1 MKLALQL
8 CSLALNPQAPSPTA
22 SMVKIENGHMTA
34 FGGLFCVSVPQPV
47 EVGAAFNPALASTF
61 FRKERKAVAYTIDK
75 GKLTMKEGKEK
86 LSIPCLPPED
96 LVTLDVLEDPIPAEL
111 DLTHFRSLV
120 DVINPANSRVWAQGI
135 SFRYGMMEATN
146 DSVIISAISGLPD
159 EVEFNLPVDSAKALM
174 KFKSQIIAISASERA
189 VKFSFKDGSSLTS
202 LVIIEQLIDTSRFY
216 AGEWVPLKLKETEDL
231 LKLECHSLIFEKGN
245 ATYLQEKSRGVIE
258 GVVDPGVSV
267 SVFKEPLDRLLRIS
281 SDIRV
286 SEDGHRL
293 MAVADSC
300 RGICATRTH
309 PQ

>member
-1 MKLALQL
+1 MKHALQL
-8 CSLALNPQAPSPTA
+8 CSLALNPSAPSPTA

-34 FGGLFCVSVPQPV
+34 FGGLFCISVPQPV
-47 EVGAAFNPALASTF
+47 EVGACFSPSLAATF

-96 LVTLDVLEDPIPAEL
+96 LVTLDVLEDPFQAEL

-146 DSVIISAISGLPD
+146 DSVIISAVSGLPD

-202 LVIIEQLIDTSRFY
+202 LVILEQLIDTSKFY
-216 AGEWVPLKLKETEDL
+216 EGPWTPLNLKDTEDL
-231 LKLECHSLIFEKGN
+231 LKIECDSVGFQNGN
-245 ATYLQEKSRGVIE
+245 AAYVQEKAKGVIE
-258 GVVDPGVSV
+258 GISAPGITVVVG
-267 SVFKEPLDRLLRIS
+267 KESLDRLLRIS
-281 SDIRV
+281 SDIRI

-293 MAVADSC
+293 MAVADTC
-300 RGICATRTH
+300 RGICSTRR
-309 PQ
+309 